1 MSRKT
6 LVWTGMLVG
15 SLVGGYLPLAWGADL
30 LSFSPLL
37 CSTAGGILGIWLG
50 FKLGDWLS

>member
-6 LVWTGMLVG
+6 LVWIGMLVG
-15 SLVGGYLPLAWGADL
+15 SLVGGYLPLAWGADI